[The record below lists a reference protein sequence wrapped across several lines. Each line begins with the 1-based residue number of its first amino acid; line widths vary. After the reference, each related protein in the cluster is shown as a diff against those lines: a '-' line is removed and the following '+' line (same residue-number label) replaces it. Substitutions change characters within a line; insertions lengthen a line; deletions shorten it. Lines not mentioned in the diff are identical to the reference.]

1 MDFTGN
7 SPLIVLLHEADI
19 YPLNKR
25 DRPAAINHLDILLD
39 ILDFQTWQT

>member
-19 YPLNKR
+19 YPLNKS
-25 DRPAAINHLDILLD
+25 DRPAAINHLDIL
-39 ILDFQTWQT
+39 DFQTWQT

>member
-19 YPLNKR
+19 YPLNKN
-25 DRPAAINHLDILLD
+25 DRPAAINHLN
-39 ILDFQTWQT
+39 ILDFPTWQS